1 MLYTDY
7 CRKAHF
13 FLLTLC
19 HTASICSVLHMRPWE
34 SLLGVVRTL
43 WPGASLSGYPLNLA
57 IAKGTAKEKGQ
68 DRSAGRPRSLCS
80 HHRLRNLC
88 PFSVGKVFLSLHF
101 STLCEHSLLEKQ
113 KEGCF
118 QRVSTFCF
126 AKQTFEARN
135 KSYLLKI
142 RKRIKYRR
150 KEHTK

>member
-13 FLLTLC
+13 FLHTLC
-19 HTASICSVLHMRPWE
+19 HMASICSVLHMRPWE
-34 SLLGVVRTL
+34 SLLGMVRTL
-43 WPGASLSGYPLNLA
+43 WPGANLSGFPSSLA

-68 DRSAGRPRSLCS
+68 DRSAGRPRSFCS
-80 HHRLRNLC
+80 HHRL
-88 PFSVGKVFLSLHF
+88 LSLHF
-101 STLCEHSLLEKQ
+101 STFCEHSLLEKQ

-142 RKRIKYRR
+142 RRKRIKYRR